1 MAELNLS
8 RQEGINCLLAGK
20 APGNADLLRETTV
33 AMDWVKFFALDE
45 FGTFGVIP
53 DELKY
58 VDFVSDL
65 AEEIQPPE
73 VHDSAQNAK

>member
-33 AMDWVKFFALDE
+33 AMDSL
-45 FGTFGVIP
+45 T
-53 DELKY
+53 
-58 VDFVSDL
+58 DFL
-65 AEEIQPPE
+65 AGQYL
-73 VHDSAQNAK
+73 